1 MIDTKLNRYSKTISA
16 VIIISIIIAIVFSPL
31 FNLYLFGI
39 RPKKDTLTI
48 YSIYEKGDDSQIIKN
63 ASYSVWV
70 FYPTKN
76 GTVFQSIY
84 NGTGG
89 IININMSSLI
99 NWAKSWIKYYGYDSI
114 FSFMPSLIIFSSY
127 EINPNNTVEIITQQ
141 EMVPLNLSYPLNGKG
156 YVVSIEFSHPL
167 ISKINEN
174 SEKKISNNNTV
185 SLEAIPMQT
194 TSTTTITLPPT
205 SYIEPHVTTTIS
217 GLLYVGALYFSPKVI
232 SWYPN
237 NTGIAPISLAIALAE
252 PNYEYNTTFSELE
265 INTIFADAYIN
276 EESFNAVSIA
286 SNAFLSSVDY
296 AELNEISKAMNS
308 LFPIIPGA
316 TLTFTQVSQVYSAN
330 NIFTYTLIGSKEDI
344 GQLYVLGQ
352 TALINWT
359 VYDAMNEPVSWL
371 LGMQLTALQV
381 LKSYSSI
388 APALYSWEAYDP
400 CINIS
405 QWAKEYNG
413 IIWDNQAGQPIPI
426 SVINSTC
433 PIPNTPAPVDWQDY
447 EYNTTLNTTVGPSTK
462 ILYSYVNLEKS
473 DVPSTI
479 GSVLDVG
486 SALASTAGIV
496 SLASGIG
503 APVSS
508 VAFTISG
515 ILNSIQFSS
524 NSIALQIVQITVNNR
539 LPIATSVY
547 YSNMTPLYIMNGVNN
562 YTLPR
567 ELILINAS

>member
-99 NWAKSWIKYYGYDSI
+99 KWAKSWRYYYGYDSI

-308 LFPIIPGA
+308 LSPIIPGA

-388 APALYSWEAYDP
+388 APSLYSWEAYDP

-547 YSNMTPLYIMNGVNN
+547 YSNMTPLYIMNCVNN